1 MKVIWTIVFGFL
13 PAPLQVLILGIVAV
27 MLVLLVFRLIA
38 LVLDAIP
45 FL

>member
-1 MKVIWTIVFGFL
+1 MSALWSIVFGFL

-27 MLVLLVFRLIA
+27 FLILLVFRLIA
-38 LVLDAIP
+38 LVLDSIP